1 MLVIHNTQCL
11 EFTLKNNS
19 NYICYRAVHDSIAM
33 GDTLTGP
40 VGTNEK
46 CSDLAT
52 KVLYGVKRRFHVS
65 NLLYYI
71 YDDL

>member
-40 VGTNEK
+40 VGTNIF
-46 CSDLAT
+46 
-52 KVLYGVKRRFHVS
+52 R
-65 NLLYYI
+65 
-71 YDDL
+71 